1 MRFLLRL
8 LVLFFLGLG
17 IGVLAARWGVVP
29 AVVVGVVA
37 FVLLVGFSLA
47 RISTICDREE
57 EKGRK

>member
-37 FVLLVGFSLA
+37 FVLLTVFSLA
-47 RISTICDREE
+47 RISTICSREE